1 MIKLLYTNNNDIN
14 ERGVVAMRTTAK
26 APFVNQQ
33 PLQPGSSDPY
43 LHEYSDRKPGYSL
56 FIWAFAIAAQ
66 ALLCVWIVI
75 QASNPPLQ

>member
-1 MIKLLYTNNNDIN
+1 
-14 ERGVVAMRTTAK
+14 MRTTAE
-26 APFVNQQ
+26 APSDNQQ
-33 PLQPGSSDPY
+33 PVQSGSSAPY
-43 LHEYSDRKPGYSL
+43 LHEYSDRKPGYAL